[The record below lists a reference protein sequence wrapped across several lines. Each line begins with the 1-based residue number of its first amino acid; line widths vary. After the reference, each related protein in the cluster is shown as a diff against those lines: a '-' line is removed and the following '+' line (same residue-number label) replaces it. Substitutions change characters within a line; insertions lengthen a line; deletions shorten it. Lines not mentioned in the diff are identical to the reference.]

1 MASSELVKKQSGLCN
16 LDYLLINLGRNRAMA
31 QRLVSL
37 FLENYPVLCD
47 RMEKAVEEDDLY
59 QLRDALHDIRS
70 NCVLFSANVCVE
82 LVREMES
89 LVRDRMNA
97 AQAACRPVDWKAKA
111 IELRENLD
119 GMALELS
126 TFLAA

>member
-1 MASSELVKKQSGLCN
+1 MSSNELQKQSGLCN
-16 LDYLLINLGRNRAMA
+16 LDYLLINLGRNRTMA

-47 RMEKAVEEDDLY
+47 RMEKAVADGDLY
-59 QLRDALHDIRS
+59 SLRDALHDIRS

-89 LVRDRMNA
+89 LLRERMQA
-97 AQAACRPVDWKAKA
+97 AQATRQPIDWKAKA
-111 IELRENLD
+111 IELRNNLD
-119 GMALELS
+119 CMARELS
-126 TFLAA
+126 TFLVA